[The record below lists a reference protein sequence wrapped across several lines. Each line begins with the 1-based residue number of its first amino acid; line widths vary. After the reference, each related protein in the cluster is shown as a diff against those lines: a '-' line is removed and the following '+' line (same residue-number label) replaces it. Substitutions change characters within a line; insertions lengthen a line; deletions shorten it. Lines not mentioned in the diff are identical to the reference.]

1 MIESLQ
7 ALFLTDDRARWH
19 AILWSWL
26 AATVAGA
33 VFAAT
38 NMNDQNLALIGLMAS
53 FSVFI
58 YRFIVYHGARV
69 KSISSLRR
77 TASTA
82 QIEEAI
88 TTDLRVRRRV
98 FTELPLGAAAAAL
111 FGIVEQAMSSPLAV
125 HAAAAEEFN
134 NALKNGNAGAT
145 ERISAVGDRVQ
156 KLLDNP
162 SVSVPTRSRLVED
175 YVKIKA
181 ASLLNNGIGDYGGNP
196 IDFDPPVPGEAMW
209 NFLANGRTGFAD
221 AKFVSSNPKNRLA
234 TFHPSSIPIFASCM
248 IKGFT
253 QDTAG
258 LILINDTFI
267 NCTIIYNAGKLFVAN
282 VQFQD
287 CTVHIGENVPPAI
300 RSALLSSGPIS
311 VTSDI
316 PAAR

>member
-111 FGIVEQAMSSPLAV
+111 SGLWNKLNVQSAGRCMLLRLPRNSIMR
-125 HAAAAEEFN
+125 
-134 NALKNGNAGAT
+134 LKMG
-145 ERISAVGDRVQ
+145 
-156 KLLDNP
+156 
-162 SVSVPTRSRLVED
+162 TRAQR
-175 YVKIKA
+175 
-181 ASLLNNGIGDYGGNP
+181 
-196 IDFDPPVPGEAMW
+196 
-209 NFLANGRTGFAD
+209 
-221 AKFVSSNPKNRLA
+221 
-234 TFHPSSIPIFASCM
+234 
-248 IKGFT
+248 KGFRPLGIESRNCWT
-253 QDTAG
+253 
-258 LILINDTFI
+258 IL
-267 NCTIIYNAGKLFVAN
+267 A
-282 VQFQD
+282 
-287 CTVHIGENVPPAI
+287 
-300 RSALLSSGPIS
+300 
-311 VTSDI
+311 
-316 PAAR
+316 